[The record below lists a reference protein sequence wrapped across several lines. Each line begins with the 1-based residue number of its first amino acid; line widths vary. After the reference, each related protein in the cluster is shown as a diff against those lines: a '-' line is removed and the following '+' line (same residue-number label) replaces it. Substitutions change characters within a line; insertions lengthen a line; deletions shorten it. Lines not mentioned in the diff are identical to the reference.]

1 MTSLTHSQG
10 PELNIACGGTLDD
23 PADYASAEYQGRLY
37 CFCTHACLRAF
48 EQDPDAFMAGEIQ
61 HTIAGG

>member
-1 MTSLTHSQG
+1 
-10 PELNIACGGTLDD
+10 LDD

-61 HTIAGG
+61 HTIVGS